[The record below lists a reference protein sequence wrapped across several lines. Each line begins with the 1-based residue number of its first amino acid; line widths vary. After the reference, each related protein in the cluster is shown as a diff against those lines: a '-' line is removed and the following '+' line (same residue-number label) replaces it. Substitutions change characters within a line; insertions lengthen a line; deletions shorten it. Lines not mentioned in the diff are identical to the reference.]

1 MKNIVKNVN
10 GNLRIWDN
18 VDTWINDGEEWSE
31 HFGDTDTLWN
41 DHVYPKVKDYLKGRV
56 LEIAPGRGRMTRKL
70 LESDI
75 ELSII
80 DLSPTCIDRCKERYG
95 DKIQNYYVGSGS
107 DLKNIKS
114 NSIDFVFSFDSFVHM
129 HEEVIDSYLNEIERV
144 LELGGYCWIHHS
156 CLHNGN
162 DDNFQNIAGRSNMDL
177 DKFKSIADRYRLKV
191 IKQEL
196 IRWDAPGNPEWLHDG
211 FTLVEKNIYK
221 I

>member
-1 MKNIVKNVN
+1 MKNIVKNIN

-80 DLSPTCIDRCKERYG
+80 DLSQTCIDRCKERYG

-107 DLKNIKS
+107 DLKDIKS

-156 CLHNGN
+156 CLVNGN

-177 DKFKSIADRYRLKV
+177 DKFKSIANKYRLKL

-211 FTLVEKNIYK
+211 FTLVKKTIQK

>member
-1 MKNIVKNVN
+1 MNNIKNNIDN
-10 GNLRIWDN
+10 NLRIWNN
-18 VDTWINDGEEWSE
+18 VDTWVNDGEEWSE

-75 ELSII
+75 DLSII
-80 DLSPTCIDRCKERYG
+80 DLSQTCIDRCKERYG
-95 DKIQNYYVGSGS
+95 DKIQNYYIGSGS
-107 DLKNIKS
+107 DLKDIKS

-144 LELGGYCWIHHS
+144 LELGGHCWIHHS
-156 CLHNGN
+156 CLVEGN

-177 DKFKSIADRYRLKV
+177 GKFKTLAEKNKFEI

-196 IRWDAPGNPEWLHDG
+196 IRWDTPDNPDWLCDG
-211 FTLVEKNIYK
+211 LSLIRKQNK
-221 I
+221 